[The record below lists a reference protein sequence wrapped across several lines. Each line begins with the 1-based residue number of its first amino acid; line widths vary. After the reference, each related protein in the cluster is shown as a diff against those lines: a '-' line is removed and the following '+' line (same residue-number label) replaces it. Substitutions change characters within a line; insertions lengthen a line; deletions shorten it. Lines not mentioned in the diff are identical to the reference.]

1 MDSIE
6 KEVEQL
12 NKEEAK
18 QEEEKAVK
26 RFDD

>member
-18 QEEEKAVK
+18 QEEEKAVN